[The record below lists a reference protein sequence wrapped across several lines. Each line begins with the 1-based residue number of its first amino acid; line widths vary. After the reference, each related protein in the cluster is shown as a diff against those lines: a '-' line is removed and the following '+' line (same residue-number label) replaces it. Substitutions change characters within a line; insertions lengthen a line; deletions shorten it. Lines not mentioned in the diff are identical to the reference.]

1 MQVVFLKRFSKDLDD
16 VSSKSVKQSLESF
29 IVEIER
35 ATSLRNTPNVKKL
48 AGYRN
53 AFRLRI
59 GDYRIGMFVEGDV
72 IEFVRILHRKD
83 IYKVF
88 P

>member
-16 VSSKSVKQSLESF
+16 VSAKNVKHTLESF
-29 IVEIER
+29 IEEVER
-35 ATSLRNTPNVKKL
+35 TASLKNHPNIKKL
-48 AGYRN
+48 TGHKT

-59 GDYRIGMFVEGDV
+59 GDYRVGMFISGDV
-72 IEFVRILHRKD
+72 VEFVRILHRKD